1 MFQKI
6 ASPDEQKRA
15 ISFCMEDIQRKRGAE
30 SVGSYELMDINR
42 KKQK

>member
-1 MFQKI
+1 VFQKI
-6 ASPDEQKRA
+6 ASPDEKKRA
-15 ISFCMEDIQRKRGAE
+15 ISFCMGDIQGKRGPE